1 MLHKHALQNII
12 KKVNTHVENGD
23 NYLKSLI
30 LSRYLRS
37 FTQIHNQNHSKKNP
51 TEPFLQQQYGKFSW
65 KRKCTYFSVLFSA
78 NNIHKKNSR
87 ESYI

>member
-1 MLHKHALQNII
+1 VCKNFSHWKRFIGISGKMLHKHALQNII

-51 TEPFLQQQYGKFSW
+51 TEPFLQQQYGKFS
-65 KRKCTYFSVLFSA
+65 
-78 NNIHKKNSR
+78 
-87 ESYI
+87 